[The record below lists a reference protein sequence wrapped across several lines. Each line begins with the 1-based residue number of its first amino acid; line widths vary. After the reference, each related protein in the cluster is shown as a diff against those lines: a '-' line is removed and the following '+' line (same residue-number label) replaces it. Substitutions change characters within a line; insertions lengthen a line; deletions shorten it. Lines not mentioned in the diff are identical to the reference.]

1 MVTWGESRRSAL
13 ALRHL
18 QPFTTT
24 DCTTSAWLSA
34 PHVALEAGLFYFTIT
49 TNLDLFMEIDTITR
63 PNDHQPS
70 PAEAGTNPSADSNRR
85 VVEDDLDRLQRCE
98 KKINTYED
106 ARLEAGRA
114 LQEIQEDDL
123 YKERGYDTF
132 EDYGDEEFGLSRSR
146 LYQLID
152 FSKIHDLLSEHVGTP
167 PDNEA
172 QTRPLTDFMDAPN
185 ELVAVW
191 QEALNKYDRLSK
203 KKVKAVADDFRDEE
217 STSSSDGPDQG
228 STATGSASTDTTA
241 HKSSRDSAPEA
252 DSQQAGSSQ
261 TADGKSVEPNQSDAG
276 KVDHPSADNDS
287 GTEDSEKEDASSTD
301 TSRTQFERRL
311 DTYSEELSGLDEE
324 AARSVLSVAETL
336 VDDLASDAVEESRAA
351 YDRFLQAHGGSAPQP
366 LETDSAPSIISDLD
380 TLPTLS
386 GLDPEDVEVS
396 KEGESG
402 MLVSL
407 PITMIPDDLQPEDTK
422 SCLVDYHALV
432 DAGMPPQLDLEAI
445 LQEFRRIDME
455 PVMNKTDSGIEW
467 AALSL
472 SPVTGCR
479 HGCDFCYARD
489 IANRFYPQGFTP
501 TFYPERLL
509 AIRDATLPDRAED
522 DWRYRNVFI
531 SSMGDLFGGWI
542 PKFMIEAVLDEIEE
556 RDEFTFSFLTKYA
569 KRLPEFDF
577 PDNAWVGTSVISQNW
592 VSLAEEAFAD
602 VDAENTWISAEPLKS
617 DLDFDHLDRF
627 DWVVYGAQTAASGE
641 PALQPEWKWV
651 EHLRE
656 QAREAGCNLFQK
668 ENLTV
673 RPMESPHEK
682 CDSWVM
688 PELWD

>member
-1 MVTWGESRRSAL
+1 
-13 ALRHL
+13 
-18 QPFTTT
+18 
-24 DCTTSAWLSA
+24 
-34 PHVALEAGLFYFTIT
+34 
-49 TNLDLFMEIDTITR
+49 
-63 PNDHQPS
+63 
-70 PAEAGTNPSADSNRR
+70 
-85 VVEDDLDRLQRCE
+85 
-98 KKINTYED
+98 
-106 ARLEAGRA
+106 
-114 LQEIQEDDL
+114 
-123 YKERGYDTF
+123 
-132 EDYGDEEFGLSRSR
+132 
-146 LYQLID
+146 
-152 FSKIHDLLSEHVGTP
+152 
-167 PDNEA
+167 
-172 QTRPLTDFMDAPN
+172 
-185 ELVAVW
+185 
-191 QEALNKYDRLSK
+191 
-203 KKVKAVADDFRDEE
+203 
-217 STSSSDGPDQG
+217 
-228 STATGSASTDTTA
+228 
-241 HKSSRDSAPEA
+241 
-252 DSQQAGSSQ
+252 
-261 TADGKSVEPNQSDAG
+261 
-276 KVDHPSADNDS
+276 
-287 GTEDSEKEDASSTD
+287 
-301 TSRTQFERRL
+301 
-311 DTYSEELSGLDEE
+311 LDEE

-336 VDDLASDAVEESRAA
+336 VDDLASDTVEESRAA
-351 YDRFLQAHGGSAPQP
+351 YDRFLQAHGGSPPQP

-386 GLDPEDVEVS
+386 GLAPEDVEVS

-509 AIRDATLPDRAED
+509 AIRDATLPNRAED

-556 RDEFTFSFLTKYA
+556 RDEDTFSFLTKYA

-617 DLDFDHLDRF
+617 DLEFDHLDRF

-641 PALQPEWKWV
+641 PAEQPAWKWV

-668 ENLTV
+668 ENLAV

-682 CDSWVM
+682 CDSTTM